1 MTASGAPV
9 GDNSAVAGNETVTDD
24 ELTESIIRASR
35 AMVAVAVRSLA
46 SSDQDVTLPQYRTLV
61 VLAYNGPKRLGD
73 LASTLG
79 VSPSTATRMCDR
91 LVRKGLISRKRDD
104 VDRREVNLA
113 PTEDGLRLVED
124 VIERRRAEV
133 RDILRVIPTGA
144 RAQLSSSLHV
154 LAEAVGEAPEM
165 HWEPGWHGG
174 DGSGAGETMGR
185 AAAP

>member
-1 MTASGAPV
+1 M
-9 GDNSAVAGNETVTDD
+9 AGTDTVSDD
-24 ELTESIIRASR
+24 ELTDAIIRASR

-46 SSDQDVTLPQYRTLV
+46 DSDQDVTLPQYRTLV

-73 LASTLG
+73 LAATLG

-113 PTEDGLRLVED
+113 PTDDGLRLVQD
-124 VIERRRAEV
+124 VIERRRSEV
-133 RDILRVIPTGA
+133 RDILRVIPATA
-144 RAQLSSSLHV
+144 RAQLTSSLHV

-165 HWEPGWHGG
+165 HWEPGWHPG
-174 DGSGAGETMGR
+174 DENGSGDAMGR
-185 AAAP
+185 AAGS

>member
-1 MTASGAPV
+1 MATTEA
-9 GDNSAVAGNETVTDD
+9 VTDD
-24 ELTESIIRASR
+24 DLTDAIIRASR

-46 SSDQDVTLPQYRTLV
+46 DTDQDVTLPQYRTLV
-61 VLAYNGPKRLGD
+61 VLAYSGPKRLGD
-73 LASTLG
+73 LAATLG

-113 PTEDGLRLVED
+113 PTEDGLRLVQD

-133 RDILRVIPTGA
+133 RDILGGIPAPA
-144 RAQLSSSLHV
+144 RAQLSASLHV

-165 HWEPGWHGG
+165 HWEPGWHTG
-174 DGSGAGETMGR
+174 DELPGGETVRR
-185 AAAP
+185 AAGS